1 MAVLLNVRYPSRS
14 PTPIILTYS
23 PGFGGSTGAVPKTRL
38 WPMYDRNRTSGV
50 WCTRQ
55 TFRGARSVFRPS
67 SAFYDRDMGN
77 WSPHISMA
85 VMKPKL
91 ISPTAETFL
100 RNEARGWFRASSQ
113 AWTLAVNLSKHERYI
128 GQAISSGPLQCALGV
143 SVRTEPRPWGLNQP
157 VREDTL
163 LCARGSVTTT
173 GMRSDSPTSVH
184 VYNL

>member
-1 MAVLLNVRYPSRS
+1 MYTTNISRS
-14 PTPIILTYS
+14 ALSVPPFQRLLQ
-23 PGFGGSTGAVPKTRL
+23 PGHGKLVP
-38 WPMYDRNRTSGV
+38 P
-50 WCTRQ
+50 
-55 TFRGARSVFRPS
+55 
-67 SAFYDRDMGN
+67 
-77 WSPHISMA
+77 ISMA

-91 ISPTAETFL
+91 INPTAETFL

-163 LCARGSVTTT
+163 LCARDSVTTT
-173 GMRSDSPTSVH
+173 GMRSDSQQVCTCTIFENIVLLPD
-184 VYNL
+184 